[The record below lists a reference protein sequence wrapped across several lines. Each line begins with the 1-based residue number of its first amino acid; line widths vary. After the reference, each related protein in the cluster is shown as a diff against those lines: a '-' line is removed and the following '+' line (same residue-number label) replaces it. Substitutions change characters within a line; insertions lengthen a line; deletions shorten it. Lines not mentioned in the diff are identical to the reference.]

1 VAKKVVDNKMSVMLR
16 SLRSLSSIWIFHS
29 IGVGEPKHAYLRKK
43 GEGKMT
49 KRNLLLVSLL
59 LVAGLAAL
67 APSLLAQTT
76 WSVTVTPTPVPTI
89 RKEGDA
95 EGVGTLNLNVTSAGT
110 LQSGSYITITYN
122 APLAYNGSYY
132 AVEVTPSATL
142 STNIKVTEPSAS
154 SVKITFTANVAVT
167 TSDFLDVA
175 VRLQAQGLAYSAA
188 VQATSI
194 TAGGYTASYKIT
206 LPTTGAPWTVAH
218 VGAKQALTIA
228 FKEGPAQ
235 VLSCL
240 GALKVPTYSNEF
252 SLRLTE
258 NWAMALT
265 DMTDETALETD
276 TDTGA
281 PTNASNILITL
292 ANIPTGAHIEVGTV
306 YTCSEY
312 PSGPHGCPGATV
324 SGVFV
329 PDQLDISYTSE
340 TAVTAGSQSFFYMVN
355 TSTGP
360 TPKNAVFHFR
370 IWSGALPAG
379 LPSVTATVSL
389 TDASPST
396 APLDM
401 PYFTASETPVLSVA
415 DFSDCVTNLLFPYV
429 NTFMAGGTAA
439 FANFGT
445 GIDFANT
452 TMDPFGTSS
461 VPSVAAG
468 SAVPQ
473 NGSCTVYLY
482 PANVSVGTQVF
493 TTANIPSGGSWAFDV
508 ASAVPGFAGNTGYA
522 IAVCDFQNAYGFA
535 EIYDNYGIGAPTAT
549 LGYEAYILPN
559 PGLYPRSPAGDS
571 LGESAIAPIDLNKKW
586 EKYYITSQPQQ

>member
-1 VAKKVVDNKMSVMLR
+1 
-16 SLRSLSSIWIFHS
+16 
-29 IGVGEPKHAYLRKK
+29 
-43 GEGKMT
+43 
-49 KRNLLLVSLL
+49 
-59 LVAGLAAL
+59 
-67 APSLLAQTT
+67 
-76 WSVTVTPTPVPTI
+76 
-89 RKEGDA
+89 
-95 EGVGTLNLNVTSAGT
+95 
-110 LQSGSYITITYN
+110 
-122 APLAYNGSYY
+122 
-132 AVEVTPSATL
+132 VEVTPSATL
-142 STNIKVTEPSAS
+142 STNIKVTEPTS
-154 SVKITFTANVAVT
+154 STVRITFTSTIAVT

-175 VRLQAQGLAYSAA
+175 VRVMAQGLAYSAA
-188 VQATSI
+188 VTGTGSS
-194 TAGGYTASYKIT
+194 GGYTAAYKIT
-206 LPTTGAPWTVAH
+206 IPTTAYTVAH
-218 VGAKQALTIA
+218 VGSKEALTVA
-228 FKEGPAQ
+228 FKQGPAE

-258 NWAMALT
+258 NWPLALT
-265 DMTDETALETD
+265 DLTDETALETD

-292 ANIPTGAHIEVGTV
+292 ANIPTGSHIEVGTV

-324 SGVFV
+324 SGTFV
-329 PDQLDISYTSE
+329 PDVLSISYTSQ
-340 TAVTAGSQSFFYMVN
+340 TAVTAGSQSFFYTVN
-355 TSTGP
+355 TSSGP
-360 TPKNAVFHFR
+360 TAKNAVFHFR

-379 LPSVTATVSL
+379 LPSITATVSL
-389 TDASPST
+389 TDASPSE

-401 PYFTASETPVLSVA
+401 PYFTASETPVLTVVN
-415 DFSDCVTNLLFPYV
+415 FSDCVTNLLFPYV
-429 NTFMAGGTAA
+429 NTFLAGSAA
-439 FANFGT
+439 GAFGNFGT

-482 PANVSVGTQVF
+482 PAVVTVGTQVF

-522 IAVCDFQNAYGFA
+522 IAVCNFQNAYGFA
-535 EIYDNYGIGAPTAT
+535 EIYDNYGIGPPTAT

-571 LGESAIAPIDLNKKW
+571 LGESAIAPIDVNRMW
-586 EKYYITSQPQQ
+586 EKYLITMSPPSQ